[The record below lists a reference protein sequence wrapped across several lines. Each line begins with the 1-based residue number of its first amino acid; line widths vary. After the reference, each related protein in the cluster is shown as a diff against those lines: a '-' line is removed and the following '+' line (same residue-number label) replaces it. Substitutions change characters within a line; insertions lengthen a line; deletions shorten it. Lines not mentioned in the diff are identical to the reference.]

1 MPYVLK
7 DTGGKVI
14 AASAANEM
22 PTGAGWVPVAPDAPD
37 YLAFLEASLAAANPF
52 RESDINLARVLE
64 DLIEVLIDRDVIR
77 FTDFPEA
84 ARKRLLERQALR
96 RKTQL
101 SQILDEDSDL
111 I

>member
-1 MPYVLK
+1 MPYVLRSA
-7 DTGGKVI
+7 DGSI
-14 AASAANEM
+14 RAASLDDAM
-22 PTGAGWVPVAPDAPD
+22 SLLPGWQQVASDAPD
-37 YLAFLEASLAAANPF
+37 YLAFLESALAEANPF